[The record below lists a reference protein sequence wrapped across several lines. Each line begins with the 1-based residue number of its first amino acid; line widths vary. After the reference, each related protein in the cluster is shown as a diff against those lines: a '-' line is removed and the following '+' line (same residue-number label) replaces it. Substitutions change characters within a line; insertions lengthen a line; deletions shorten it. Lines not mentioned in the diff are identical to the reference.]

1 MKLIIRDIMIP
12 NLPDKDNDKFSKIID
27 NGNNAVYESA
37 KIAAR
42 WLINVNRWDVSVNG
56 SNFVTKLLT
65 LNHE

>member
-1 MKLIIRDIMIP
+1 MIP

-37 KIAAR
+37 KIAGR